1 MRKLLARL
9 WRDDR
14 GALLAAE
21 WVFLGT
27 ILVIGLIPGMVAVRN
42 ALNTSMLKAA
52 CQLNS
57 SSCACSGAIADTP
70 AATNVPIGDS
80 PCD

>member
-1 MRKLLARL
+1 MRKLLAKL
-9 WRDDR
+9 WRDDG

-27 ILVIGLIPGMVAVRN
+27 ILVIGLVPGMVAIRD
-42 ALNTSMLKAA
+42 ALNASMLKAA

-57 SSCACSGAIADTP
+57 SSCACSGAIANTP
-70 AATNVPIGDS
+70 ADATVPINQN

>member
-1 MRKLLARL
+1 MRKLLERL

-27 ILVIGLIPGMVAVRN
+27 ILVIGLVPGMVAIRN
-42 ALNTSMLKAA
+42 ALNASMLKAA

-57 SSCACSGAIADTP
+57 SSCACSGASAILPADAP
-70 AATNVPIGDS
+70 VLVDQS